1 MYMRKYAHM
10 PCFYFPVFFSRQVL
24 IIWSQICGL
33 PASAS
38 QIFSPPP
45 PAPFSS
51 LFSLSSPLSL
61 VIFYSFSCSLFF
73 SSDLKPRISC
83 MPVKCPA
90 TDLHPEPHCSIF
102 KFLFNVPWYML
113 KIFSTNLSRACWFLH
128 GICCHARFYVVR
140 FHSLMIAL
148 NSYLLPI
155 PASKATKID
164 DQVNKT

>member
-1 MYMRKYAHM
+1 MRKYAHM
-10 PCFYFPVFFSRQVL
+10 PCFYFPVFFFPDRFSLSDLKFVVFLLQ
-24 IIWSQICGL
+24 L
-33 PASAS
+33 PKYS
-38 QIFSPPP
+38 PP

-102 KFLFNVPWYML
+102 KFLFNVP
-113 KIFSTNLSRACWFLH
+113 
-128 GICCHARFYVVR
+128 
-140 FHSLMIAL
+140 
-148 NSYLLPI
+148 
-155 PASKATKID
+155 
-164 DQVNKT
+164 